1 MASKIGIIGA
11 GFVGSTAAY
20 AMVMRGVGSD
30 IVIVDLNRAA
40 AEAQASDIVHAVPF
54 AYSANV
60 RAGDYPDLAGADIV
74 LLSAGVNQQP
84 GETRIQ
90 LLGRNASVFAAI
102 IPKVLQAAPE
112 AVLVVATNP
121 VDVMTQIAQRIS
133 GLPAGRV
140 VGSGTILDTAR
151 FRSLLAGHLGVS
163 PKSVHAQVLGEHGDS
178 EVLHWSEAMVGG
190 VPVEAFA
197 AQSRVALTAAV
208 KLEIDRSVRGAAYSI
223 IAGKGATYYGIG
235 AGLARLAQAILT
247 DERSVHTVSIVTPAV
262 DDLPE
267 AAYSLPRVIGLDGV
281 LDTLH
286 PHLSGVEST
295 DLKRSADLLAGL
307 FADIELPV

>member
-1 MASKIGIIGA
+1 MASKIGIVGA

-90 LLGRNASVFAAI
+90 LLGRNASVFGTI
-102 IPKVLQAAPE
+102 IPKVLQAAPD

-133 GLPAGRV
+133 GLPASRV

-163 PKSVHAQVLGEHGDS
+163 PKSVHAQVGGHGRWRAGRGLRRPIPCRVDGSGEAGDRPVGARRRLFDHRRQGGDILRDRRWTGPSLPGDS
-178 EVLHWSEAMVGG
+178 H
-190 VPVEAFA
+190 
-197 AQSRVALTAAV
+197 R
-208 KLEIDRSVRGAAYSI
+208 
-223 IAGKGATYYGIG
+223 
-235 AGLARLAQAILT
+235 
-247 DERSVHTVSIVTPAV
+247 
-262 DDLPE
+262 
-267 AAYSLPRVIGLDGV
+267 
-281 LDTLH
+281 
-286 PHLSGVEST
+286 
-295 DLKRSADLLAGL
+295 
-307 FADIELPV
+307 